1 MKYLLLLTVCLC
13 LIAAIAPASAY
24 DLLEDYSN
32 EPAVGG
38 GGYALAKLG
47 PGAANTWGNV
57 TRIYAVGSF
66 GRTYGDITAYTDY
79 PVLLKTTSCSGT
91 QVGTASMTMTL
102 NNASPANDALYA
114 GSVVEFTDINVSITT
129 DTDLYLC
136 NGTTGLEASLG
147 SVNMARNNTAATGVN
162 RIHFY
167 TTGAD
172 IGAAHYQTYNGT
184 EIVIPVA
191 DFNATPLSG
200 QVPLYVAFQD
210 NSTGSPTSYNWT
222 VDPPN
227 GLIGNE
233 SSSAYP
239 TMVFTEAGNYTIT
252 HCVENAW
259 SSDCEEKTDYIWAYG
274 SNATA
279 TTTFWAVDPLG
290 HRVYGSA
297 ISLQDVQNTS
307 WTNTSSPSG
316 GVATITSLFGHTING
331 YATAAGYNDGE
342 TLGITADGVSG
353 GIILMTPT
361 NITNV
366 SAGYVSLYVYVKE
379 SVGNA
384 PISGAYV
391 NLAYAEGGSQR
402 NDGST
407 TSTEGVA
414 SFVVP
419 NNTLI
424 YVYGEKAGYERV
436 STTKDSG
443 SGSGGDAAVSVIMY
457 MTGQHVTPTVT
468 ATTGPGGTV
477 PVTVDPR
484 SPAEKQADT
493 ASILTDYGDM
503 LVMFFI
509 ALTIIGGVKM
519 IGK

>member
-1 MKYLLLLTVCLC
+1 MKHLLFITSCLF

-24 DLLEDYSN
+24 DLLADYSN
-32 EPAVGG
+32 EPATTG
-38 GGYALAKLG
+38 GGYALAKLA
-47 PGAANTWGNV
+47 PTTANSWGNI
-57 TRIYAVGSF
+57 TRIYAEGSF
-66 GRTYGDITAYTDY
+66 GRTYDGITAYNDY
-79 PVLLKTTSCSGT
+79 PVLLKTTSCSGA
-91 QVGTASMTMTL
+91 QVGTALFTMTL
-102 NNASPANDALYA
+102 NNASPANDALYP
-114 GSVVEFTDINVSITT
+114 GSIVEFKDINVSITT
-129 DTDLYLC
+129 DTDLFVC
-136 NGTTGLEASLG
+136 NGTLGLGSSLG
-147 SVNMARNNTAATGVN
+147 SVNTATNNTAPSVVN
-162 RIHFY
+162 ILYFASSAGHLS
-167 TTGAD
+167 
-172 IGAAHYQTYNGT
+172 AAHYQTYSGT
-184 EIVIPVA
+184 EAIVPVA
-191 DFNATPLSG
+191 DFNGTPLSG

-210 NSTGSPTSYNWT
+210 NSTGGPTSYNWT
-222 VDPPN
+222 VEPPN

-239 TMVFTEAGNYTIT
+239 TIVFTEAGNYTIT

-259 SSDCEEKTDYIWAYG
+259 FSDCEEKTDYIWAYG

-366 SAGYVSLYVYVKE
+366 SAGYVTLYVYAKE

-384 PISGAYV
+384 PISGAYI
-391 NLAYAEGGSQR
+391 NLAYKEGGSTR

-407 TSTEGVA
+407 TNTEGVA

-424 YVYGEKAGYERV
+424 YVYGEKVGYERV

-443 SGSGGDAAVSVIMY
+443 SGSGGDAAVSVILY
-457 MTGQHVTPTVT
+457 MTNQYVTPTIT

-484 SPAEKQADT
+484 TPQEKESDIAL
-493 ASILTDYGDM
+493 ILIDYGDM

-519 IGK
+519 IMK